1 MSFSEMY
8 CKATQQ
14 EPEQGELTGT
24 CSMCGKHTNTGFKKK
39 FSGNFTSAEYIS
51 TGEVLCP
58 ECKIVSNN
66 SNNLRRTMFILT
78 ENEFITFKKKE
89 AKEQVFNLPN
99 KPFYIYL
106 TKTWQKIGWI
116 MMNQV
121 PNTGNTGVINFLIDY
136 NIVRCTLN
144 ELKEYCDF
152 IHELRQLKIPKI
164 VLETGQLEMHHY
176 KKIVAEYTREKAR
189 NIQKK
194 LYGLAGDPVYDLA
207 LYIEE

>member
-89 AKEQVFNLPN
+89 NSSLMIFS
-99 KPFYIYL
+99 ISIRG
-106 TKTWQKIGWI
+106 T
-116 MMNQV
+116 
-121 PNTGNTGVINFLIDY
+121 
-136 NIVRCTLN
+136 
-144 ELKEYCDF
+144 
-152 IHELRQLKIPKI
+152 
-164 VLETGQLEMHHY
+164 
-176 KKIVAEYTREKAR
+176 
-189 NIQKK
+189 
-194 LYGLAGDPVYDLA
+194 
-207 LYIEE
+207 